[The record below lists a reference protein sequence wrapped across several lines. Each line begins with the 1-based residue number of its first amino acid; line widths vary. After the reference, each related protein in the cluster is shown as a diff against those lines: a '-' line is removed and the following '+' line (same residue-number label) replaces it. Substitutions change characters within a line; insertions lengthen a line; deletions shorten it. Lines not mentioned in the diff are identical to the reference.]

1 MNSLFY
7 FEILFV
13 KNKLAGDVSFC
24 FILFGNIPKYM
35 LAVYYQCGLNGEN
48 CHSSNS
54 AITTYPLSGAFS
66 TLTMVPSFA
75 LILCEFG

>member
-35 LAVYYQCGLNGEN
+35 LAVYYQCGPNGE
-48 CHSSNS
+48 
-54 AITTYPLSGAFS
+54 I
-66 TLTMVPSFA
+66 V
-75 LILCEFG
+75 ILQIPQSPHTH

>member
-1 MNSLFY
+1 M
-7 FEILFV
+7 E
-13 KNKLAGDVSFC
+13 KLLRTYMVMGRNCIYVIRIIHLNMFTDRSENQSGP
-24 FILFGNIPKYM
+24 LFGEPLTKYS
-35 LAVYYQCGLNGEN
+35 Y
-48 CHSSNS
+48 SSNS

>member
-1 MNSLFY
+1 MGRNCIYVIRIIHLNMFTDRS
-7 FEILFV
+7 E
-13 KNKLAGDVSFC
+13 NQSGP
-24 FILFGNIPKYM
+24 LFGEPLTKYS
-35 LAVYYQCGLNGEN
+35 Y
-48 CHSSNS
+48 SSNS